1 MNILG
6 IGPLE
11 LVFILIL
18 GLVIFGPRDIQKM
31 GMKIGQGL
39 NRVVKSDA
47 WKTVQQTTRTVKS
60 LPNTLMREAG
70 MEELKRSLDTEL
82 LQRDINMTKVIDHRS
97 DEMVLAES
105 SNPDRDSV
113 VESLTKIT

>member
-18 GLVIFGPRDIQKM
+18 GLIIFGPRDIEKM

-39 NRVVKSDA
+39 NQMVRSDA
-47 WKTVQQTTRTVKS
+47 WKTVQQTTKTVKS
-60 LPNTLMREAG
+60 LPNRLMREAG
-70 MEELKRSLDTEL
+70 MDELKRSLDADL
-82 LQRDINMTKVIDHRS
+82 PKS
-97 DEMVLAES
+97 DVNSSAVS

-113 VESLTKIT
+113 VESLTKVT